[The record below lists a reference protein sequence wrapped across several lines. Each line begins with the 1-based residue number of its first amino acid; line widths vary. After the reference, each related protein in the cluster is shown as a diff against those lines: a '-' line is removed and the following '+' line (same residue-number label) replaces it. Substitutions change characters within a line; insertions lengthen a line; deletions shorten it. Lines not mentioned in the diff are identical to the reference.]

1 MLLEDFR
8 HSKFF
13 TTSTSANQLRNFG
26 ILIKPLSLF
35 VKYSSLQTTSKKFRL
50 QQHEVFHHL
59 EKWSALWERS
69 RNVKPEKNHS
79 GRLQDPQ
86 ALILDVRTSL
96 GEQTNIT
103 PA

>member
-13 TTSTSANQLRNFG
+13 TTSTSANQLRNFW

-59 EKWSALWERS
+59 E
-69 RNVKPEKNHS
+69 S
-79 GRLQDPQ
+79 GRQFLNVQEMSNLKKPLCKAPRSSGLDP
-86 ALILDVRTSL
+86 
-96 GEQTNIT
+96 
-103 PA
+103 